1 MMFKSVECVQCIV
14 LLFNI
19 VYVERELIYDLQMTR
34 IEVGPVVQQI
44 RRGETPDITHLTQ
57 MFLDL
62 YDKVGELCDCP
73 VCLETMDKDKTHI
86 PICGH
91 LICKTCKANPQL
103 DKCPICRKAWQIK
116 INNNKKMFVFLVLK
130 PCEKSKHTCFSFFHF
145 CFHFTYPLPL
155 SYRACAI

>member
-1 MMFKSVECVQCIV
+1 MTTRQNPNANSGLTNREKWALENKAKLGWKCYF
-14 LLFNI
+14 
-19 VYVERELIYDLQMTR
+19 VERELIYDLQMTR

-91 LICKTCKANPQL
+91 FICKTCKANPQL
-103 DKCPICRKAWQIK
+103 DKCPICRKAW
-116 INNNKKMFVFLVLK
+116 
-130 PCEKSKHTCFSFFHF
+130 
-145 CFHFTYPLPL
+145 
-155 SYRACAI
+155 